1 MHQFFYSAVAT
12 IVYVIIILQLNEML
26 GNRTSVFAV
35 MFKSTAGKTVEGT
48 VHFFDHN
55 PKAQEIEMKE

>member
-1 MHQFFYSAVAT
+1 MQKFLLFAVTT
-12 IVYVIIILQLNEML
+12 IVYVIITLQLNEML

-48 VHFFDHN
+48 LRFFDHN
-55 PKAQEIEMKE
+55 PKVQVIEMKT